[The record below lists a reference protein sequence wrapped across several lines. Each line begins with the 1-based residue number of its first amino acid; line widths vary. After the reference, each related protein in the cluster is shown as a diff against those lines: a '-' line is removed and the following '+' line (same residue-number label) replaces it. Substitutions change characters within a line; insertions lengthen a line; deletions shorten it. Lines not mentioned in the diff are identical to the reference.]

1 MSNHSKTRRVIL
13 KGAAGLII
21 APAWHATAFADTKTQ
36 LKAGITGYD
45 VMNTLDPAKAALV
58 PEFYIIYAVFNGLL
72 GLNPDMSLRPE
83 LAESWEVSE
92 DGSLKFNLRKGVK
105 FQNGDEFTAE
115 DVAFSL
121 ERIMDP
127 DISSPSRN
135 KLDSIDRIEIIDP
148 HTVKLHTKHPFAP
161 LLTFLTN
168 ARTGTQIV
176 PKKALQSMGEEAFSR
191 RPIGTGAYIVE
202 EWSPGKGLKLRA
214 NKDYF
219 DGKPFYNNIEVP
231 LIPEES
237 SGVTALKGGQIE
249 LTSTAPFAQIPSLEK
264 DTAIDV
270 MKQAGLNTRFMSLN
284 LKKEP
289 VNNIHFRRALSM
301 AFQREVMVDVVLFGE
316 GVPMTGYIPPSLKVF
331 YDSKPHKYTTFNPEL
346 ARAELEK
353 SGWDKTQPL
362 PVLTWGAGWWKR
374 IAEVFVAQVNQTL
387 GTNLTVEVT
396 DSNAAYARQQ
406 SGDFVLAVWGWM
418 GLTDPDEYLR
428 EIFHQKGWRNYVG
441 YENSEIDAE
450 LEKAVAEMD
459 LEKRVKMYHEIQ
471 NKILEDMPAIPCFC
485 SNIHNLSSKEI
496 EGFVQKPYSNF
507 GDQFINLKPV

>member
-161 LLTFLTN
+161 LL
-168 ARTGTQIV
+168 
-176 PKKALQSMGEEAFSR
+176 
-191 RPIGTGAYIVE
+191 
-202 EWSPGKGLKLRA
+202 
-214 NKDYF
+214 
-219 DGKPFYNNIEVP
+219 
-231 LIPEES
+231 
-237 SGVTALKGGQIE
+237 
-249 LTSTAPFAQIPSLEK
+249 
-264 DTAIDV
+264 
-270 MKQAGLNTRFMSLN
+270 
-284 LKKEP
+284 
-289 VNNIHFRRALSM
+289 
-301 AFQREVMVDVVLFGE
+301 
-316 GVPMTGYIPPSLKVF
+316 
-331 YDSKPHKYTTFNPEL
+331 
-346 ARAELEK
+346 
-353 SGWDKTQPL
+353 
-362 PVLTWGAGWWKR
+362 
-374 IAEVFVAQVNQTL
+374 
-387 GTNLTVEVT
+387 
-396 DSNAAYARQQ
+396 
-406 SGDFVLAVWGWM
+406 
-418 GLTDPDEYLR
+418 
-428 EIFHQKGWRNYVG
+428 
-441 YENSEIDAE
+441 
-450 LEKAVAEMD
+450 
-459 LEKRVKMYHEIQ
+459 
-471 NKILEDMPAIPCFC
+471 
-485 SNIHNLSSKEI
+485 
-496 EGFVQKPYSNF
+496 
-507 GDQFINLKPV
+507 